1 MEHDSTVYVGLDVH
15 KESITIAYAVGIGD
29 VELLG
34 RIGTAKGDI
43 DRLFQGPAC
52 ACRLRGRTVRLW
64 TLPSTGRGR
73 IRMYGMCTVTDPQ
86 ETR

>member
-43 DRLFQGPAC
+43 DRLCKRLHSKGRRVHVVYEAGPC
-52 ACRLRGRTVRLW
+52 G
-64 TLPSTGRGR
+64 
-73 IRMYGMCTVTDPQ
+73 YGL
-86 ETR
+86 